1 MICNQLNTRITIFF
15 ATFVV
20 RGISRQKKFCICI
33 LFWILEM
40 RLKQSPISKVV
51 FVSKIIGDKWKSDNV
66 KTIPSSPMR
75 SVDAALVMLWGLMFW
90 RSRSRSRPG
99 PPRSVQ
105 WWNIDNKPGEHKN
118 ILEHCNLKVT
128 IQPLRT
134 FARKSFHGQILNNF
148 YSS

>member
-20 RGISRQKKFCICI
+20 RGIRRQKKFCICI
-33 LFWILEM
+33 LFWILEIETE
-40 RLKQSPISKVV
+40 PN
-51 FVSKIIGDKWKSDNV
+51 FYVSKIIGDKWKSDNV

-105 WWNIDNKPGEHKN
+105 WWNIDTEPGEHKN

-134 FARKSFHGQILNNF
+134 FARKSFHGQILNTF